1 MWNMAGRTASPTMNA
16 SRPERVQQ
24 MAARENRE
32 DASLTDTL
40 SRLVWRPMPI
50 EPNEG
55 GAEHGEPLQIS
66 ATFAIAGG

>member
-1 MWNMAGRTASPTMNA
+1 
-16 SRPERVQQ
+16 

-66 ATFAIAGG
+66 ATYAIAGG